1 MQPSSQSVAR
11 EGCNRLLLL
20 QQQLLDSI
28 FVWQRA
34 DGGFSWQLQAR
45 EGHRDT
51 SAEGMIGYGAWLA
64 AETAAVQRSGQWR
77 PALSRLAATMQ
88 TSIQKGYVTD
98 CSGECK
104 GFAEYPQVY
113 GTYPWGSGSAL
124 AFLAVQL
131 FREEN
136 NDRAE

>member
-1 MQPSSQSVAR
+1 MGLAGSRDCSCAA
-11 EGCNRLLLL
+11 
-20 QQQLLDSI
+20 
-28 FVWQRA
+28 FRA
-34 DGGFSWQLQAR
+34 VG
-45 EGHRDT
+45 
-51 SAEGMIGYGAWLA
+51 
-64 AETAAVQRSGQWR
+64 
-77 PALSRLAATMQ
+77 PALSRLAATLQ

-113 GTYPWGSGSAL
+113 GIYPWGSGSAL

>member
-1 MQPSSQSVAR
+1 
-11 EGCNRLLLL
+11 
-20 QQQLLDSI
+20 
-28 FVWQRA
+28 
-34 DGGFSWQLQAR
+34 
-45 EGHRDT
+45 
-51 SAEGMIGYGAWLA
+51 MIGYGTWLA
-64 AETAAVQRSGQWR
+64 AETAAVQLSEQWS

-131 FREEN
+131 FGEEN

>member
-11 EGCNRLLLL
+11 EGCNRLILL
-20 QQQLLDSI
+20 QQQLLDSV
-28 FVWQRA
+28 FAWQRA
-34 DGGFSWQLQAR
+34 DGGFSWQLQAQ

-64 AETAAVQRSGQWR
+64 AETAAVQRSEQWS
-77 PALSRLAATMQ
+77 PALSRLAAIMQ
-88 TSIQKGYVTD
+88 TSIRDGRVTD

>member
-1 MQPSSQSVAR
+1 MAAR
-11 EGCNRLLLL
+11 RRW
-20 QQQLLDSI
+20 I
-28 FVWQRA
+28 FLA
-34 DGGFSWQLQAR
+34 AAGTGGTPGYLS
-45 EGHRDT
+45 G
-51 SAEGMIGYGAWLA
+51 GMIGYGAWLA
-64 AETAAVQRSGQWR
+64 AETAAVQRSEQWS
-77 PALSRLAATMQ
+77 PALSRLAAIMQ
-88 TSIQKGYVTD
+88 TSIRDGRVTD

-131 FREEN
+131 FREES

>member
-1 MQPSSQSVAR
+1 MTALYGSAQTVDFPGSYRHRGTPGYLSR
-11 EGCNRLLLL
+11 
-20 QQQLLDSI
+20 
-28 FVWQRA
+28 
-34 DGGFSWQLQAR
+34 
-45 EGHRDT
+45 GHDRIW
-51 SAEGMIGYGAWLA
+51 GLA
-64 AETAAVQRSGQWR
+64 GSTTAAVQRSEQWSL
-77 PALSRLAATMQ
+77 ALSRLAATLQ